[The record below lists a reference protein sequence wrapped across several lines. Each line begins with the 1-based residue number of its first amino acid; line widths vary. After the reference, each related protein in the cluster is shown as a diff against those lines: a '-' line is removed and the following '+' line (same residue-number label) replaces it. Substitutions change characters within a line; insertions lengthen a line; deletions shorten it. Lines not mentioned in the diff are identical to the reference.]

1 MDTSVG
7 FKKQCSHLC
16 RLNTPLEKCCFCRL
30 PFGLLLEQQTV
41 DGMDTDGILSWGKTA
56 EENDQRLKAIVKRAK
71 AAGLNGHEIYK
82 SHSRET
88 VQPPGKK
95 KKRQVNHNKVEITIN
110 IHPSTNKGGTNIP

>member
-95 KKRQVNHNKVEITIN
+95 KKKAGKSQ
-110 IHPSTNKGGTNIP
+110 